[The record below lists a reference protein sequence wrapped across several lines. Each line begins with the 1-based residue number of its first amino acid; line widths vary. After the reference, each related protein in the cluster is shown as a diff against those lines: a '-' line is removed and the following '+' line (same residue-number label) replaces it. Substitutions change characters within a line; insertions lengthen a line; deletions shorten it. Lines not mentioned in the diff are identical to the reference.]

1 MNKEGRNK
9 GKMDGEGRVDG
20 EQGRKGGRGLEE
32 QLDGGM

>member
-20 EQGRKGGRGLEE
+20 KQGRKGGRGLEE